1 MTVRAYLAAAAL
13 VVLALASFGGWRAYK
28 AHQAAVHL
36 KKADVLD
43 TSQTAHGAKAETHE
57 QAAQALTPALQSDDE
72 GVARARAALAELQ
85 HPAPVAHPTNATPDA
100 PAHLDTA
107 PVVLAP
113 LDAAKD
119 DLIQALTQSVAD
131 LKASNSALTQ
141 ADQER
146 QAQVKDLKAEVVQ
159 LRASIAARPPELHWA
174 ASAIYGTNQTAGAGV
189 EYDRGILR
197 AGMDIVR
204 RQVAGGQTTLEAI
217 GRVGIR
223 F

>member
-1 MTVRAYLAAAAL
+1 MTARAYLIAAAL
-13 VVLALASFGGWRAYK
+13 VVLALAGFGGWRAYR
-28 AHQAAVHL
+28 AHAAALHL
-36 KKADVLD
+36 QKADALD
-43 TSQTAHGAKAETHE
+43 TSQATHETKAETHE
-57 QAAQALTPALQSDDE
+57 QEATNLTPALQSDDE
-72 GVARARAALAELQ
+72 AVARARAALAKLQ

-100 PAHLDTA
+100 VAHPDPA

-141 ADQER
+141 ADLER
-146 QAQVKDLKAEVVQ
+146 QAQVKDLKSEVVQ

-174 ASAIYGTNQTAGAGV
+174 ASAIYGTNQTVGAGV